1 MAYGNMQI
9 QRMPAAQ
16 VPQQNL
22 AQQMPNMGGMAGAA
36 MRQQGFGQQN
46 RMSTMYGQQAQRQS
60 GNPMMDRFRNQ
71 LRPGGMQGAGGQQGF
86 PGQPPQQQAQAPW
99 SFNQSNPWDPA
110 NFPGAQGG
118 EQGLQRWLLQQAG
131 QQGAFSGDYSQLLQP
146 FRDAYQSDYGSGVR
160 RSQLAGA
167 SGSMDP
173 SQVAMMSRL
182 GQSNAAGESSRA
194 MSAAILQLLQGR
206 QNMNE
211 NLLSSFVNHGNQWA
225 SADQQGLLNRLQ
237 QGEAQRGQ
245 GGGLGSLLGRGLGMG
260 IGALTGGAIR

>member
-36 MRQQGFGQQN
+36 MRPQGFGQQN

-60 GNPMMDRFRNQ
+60 GNPMLDRMMGQ
-71 LRPGGMQGAGGQQGF
+71 LGRPGQAPSPRPSG
-86 PGQPPQQQAQAPW
+86 PQAPAPW
-99 SFNQSNPWDPA
+99 SFDNSNPWA
-110 NFPGAQGG
+110 SGNYPGAQGG

-182 GQSNAAGESSRA
+182 GQSNAAGDSSRA

-211 NLLSSFVNHGNQWA
+211 GLLSSFVNHGNQWA

>member
-16 VPQQNL
+16 VPQYQQPL
-22 AQQMPNMGGMAGAA
+22 AQAARSMAPTPYTSPFNRAGQ
-36 MRQQGFGQQN
+36 RQGQTPYWQRAGQQ
-46 RMSTMYGQQAQRQS
+46 
-60 GNPMMDRFRNQ
+60 
-71 LRPGGMQGAGGQQGF
+71 MQGRAPQGIPGAPAPQGGGS
-86 PGQPPQQQAQAPW
+86 QAPAPW

-173 SQVAMMSRL
+173 SQVAMLSRL
-182 GQSNAAGESSRA
+182 GQSNAAGDSSRA
-194 MSAAILQLLQGR
+194 MSQAILQLLQGR

-245 GGGLGSLLGRGLGMG
+245 GGGLGSLLGRGVGMG
-260 IGALTGGAIR
+260 IGALTGGAFR